1 METRLQYSPVE
12 LATLKSVST
21 ARALALILLVSA
33 AAFAFLSWVIWFKTA
48 AENRSAFVS
57 QLPAV
62 NAGLNTLSTVFLVS
76 GFVAV
81 KRGHVRRHM
90 RLMFAAL
97 ASSALFLVGYVV
109 YHHFHGDTKFIGTGP
124 VRPVYFFVLISH
136 VVLSLV
142 ALPMVLLSFF
152 TALAGRMSA
161 HRKLSKYTFPVWL
174 YVSVT
179 GVVVFLMLRF
189 LS

>member
-1 METRLQYSPVE
+1 MSQTTSPIE

-33 AAFAFLSWVIWFKTA
+33 AAFAFLSWIIWFKA
-48 AENRSAFVS
+48 AADHRSAVVAH
-57 QLPAV
+57 LPAV
-62 NAGLNTLSTVFLVS
+62 NAGLNTLSTVFLVA
-76 GFVAV
+76 GYLAV
-81 KRGHVRRHM
+81 KRGEYRRHM

-97 ASSALFLVGYVV
+97 ASSALFLVSYVI
-109 YHHFHGDTKFIGTGP
+109 YHHFHGDTRFTGTGFI
-124 VRPVYFFVLISH
+124 RLVYFFVLISH

-152 TALAGRMSA
+152 TALAGRMAA
-161 HRKLSKYTFPVWL
+161 HRRLSKVTFPIWL

-179 GVVVFLMLRF
+179 GVAVFFML
-189 LS
+189 